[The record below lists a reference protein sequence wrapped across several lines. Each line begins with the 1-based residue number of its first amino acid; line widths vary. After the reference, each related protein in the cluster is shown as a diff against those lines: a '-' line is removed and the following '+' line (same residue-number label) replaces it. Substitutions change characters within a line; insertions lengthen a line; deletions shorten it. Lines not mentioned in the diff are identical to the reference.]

1 LTIKNRGSQVHRD
14 HTKYHRSSMSI
25 PEYADREKYPYDY
38 DVTDQVTG
46 RETYARTLDYIGLT
60 DFERDVFKFMH
71 DKDINSLTVDS
82 GVRRELKFTI
92 SKV

>member
-1 LTIKNRGSQVHRD
+1 
-14 HTKYHRSSMSI
+14 MSKA
-25 PEYADREKYPYDY
+25 EYVDREKYPYDY
-38 DVTDQVTG
+38 DVTDQITG
-46 RETYARTLDYIGLT
+46 RETYARTLNYIGLS

-71 DKDINSLTVDS
+71 EKDINSLTVDT

>member
-1 LTIKNRGSQVHRD
+1 
-14 HTKYHRSSMSI
+14 MSI

-71 DKDINSLTVDS
+71 EKDINSLLVEELGVEPTTRTT